1 MDSQFDSL
9 KREATKLERN
19 LEDKVARYQQVS
31 LKGILLLFL
40 IFRLN
45 LFRILG
51 RQRQDHCQNVL
62 VDRLLSQ
69 VYCDPGR
76 VGGGGGEAC

>member
-31 LKGILLLFL
+31 LK
-40 IFRLN
+40 
-45 LFRILG
+45 
-51 RQRQDHCQNVL
+51 
-62 VDRLLSQ
+62 
-69 VYCDPGR
+69 
-76 VGGGGGEAC
+76 E

>member
-31 LKGILLLFL
+31 LSSERNGILFFLLDF
-40 IFRLN
+40 
-45 LFRILG
+45 
-51 RQRQDHCQNVL
+51 
-62 VDRLLSQ
+62 
-69 VYCDPGR
+69 
-76 VGGGGGEAC
+76 

>member
-31 LKGILLLFL
+31 EVQSSDSTVFEKITGPSVVKGVGESQRRRENERKLEMNGGVQPKKCLLLM
-40 IFRLN
+40 
-45 LFRILG
+45 
-51 RQRQDHCQNVL
+51 Q
-62 VDRLLSQ
+62 
-69 VYCDPGR
+69 
-76 VGGGGGEAC
+76 